1 MVKLNKLS
9 TSSGVVA
16 LPGYM
21 GSHYEFI
28 RNKLPAWLLETAS
41 HRRKVLRDIG
51 LFSPGRHKHAAQ
63 DLLDAFKY
71 SSQRSWTSQ
80 NSVDQMLLDLKD
92 AKAFARPLLQA
103 AILEKFK
110 VSVDV
115 DQTLLRHAVES
126 PEPFA
131 DAIVLKSSLLDAAL
145 HNFTEDDETDAFIA
159 TRTRSGKALFLS
171 PQGALPF
178 TVEQFAGLC
187 RELDLGGKYQAHI
200 NTVLGVGDVVAEG
213 VLNARVRLSQQHAF
227 SAAIDLARLQGDID
241 GGNRDG
247 SVYRLLAKVTEQPN
261 NLMLDGKPVQF
272 NGLKLLG
279 DTELLGVLLI
289 GPDRISSDHVQRLIV
304 YIPHDPVSPIKEY
317 ASAQQF
323 HNELRERLRDRRYQD
338 FFSRFVKQEDKAR
351 FFRRLNERLT
361 PLKQEPN
368 SSVYVPTPDPAAR
381 IHMEE
386 TPVRGELWVFL
397 FDQQLNKLLNDAK
410 YVAVSTADVDAQ
422 ASHEKLLGY
431 LGIALSVLNV
441 VALFV
446 PPLGVAMM
454 AVMAAQLTDEL
465 VEGIESLAQGDTDE
479 GFVYLMDVAQNVAQL
494 AILSAVG
501 AESAEPVT
509 PLKRSPFFD
518 TLKQVTLPNGETRLW
533 KPDLKPY
540 EHRETL
546 PQGLKPDELGLLRH
560 DGQAFV
566 LLGDKHYAVKKD
578 PVSGKYRIAHPD
590 RANAYAPEL
599 NHNGHGAW
607 SHEVEQ
613 PRTWTEP
620 ELMRRL
626 GHSVSE
632 FSDTELVQIR
642 EVSGTDENVLRKMYV
657 ENESP
662 APILVDTISRFD
674 VYKQVENFIAD
685 MKSDLPVGPG
695 TDHSI
700 NQLHVMT
707 RYGKWPDTVSIRI
720 IDGQAKTLWEYVNP
734 RGTPDKTRIV
744 QIHDA
749 QIRGGR
755 LLGTLLECLD
765 ESEANVV
772 LGQRPGT
779 PRDTLDKRVET
790 LRANIAKV
798 AERHIVEFFN
808 DVYNTRNGSSDPRLN
823 LIKSRFSNVPTSVIE
838 QLLADANSTERQ
850 QMAKW
855 DFTNTLQTK
864 PIPLRLAEELRWIQR
879 EVRLSRAYEGL
890 YLDALMNQDAE
901 ALALNSLKKLPGWS
915 NDLRLEVRDGLFSG
929 DLRASVGPESAG
941 SRKVLV
947 RNEDGRYEAR
957 DQDDGHLHGADDF
970 YAALQ
975 HALPDTQRQAIGVPH
990 VGQGPELK
998 ALIRQH
1004 VLARGELRS
1013 LLGMQPI
1020 RPGFRAPQRW
1030 VDGRLGY
1037 PLTGRGAGMS
1047 PRRVS
1052 DRDRVLR
1059 LFPNFTDGQIDGFL
1073 ELLVDK
1079 RELYLLNFEAE
1090 FQRFLSWSDQWLST
1104 PSTRVLPDGSTVAIE
1119 QYDKQVVVELLKR
1132 CWQKQTIRYSQYGVR
1147 RGYELSLRGRTVG
1160 ALPALEVDF
1169 SHVGFLDLSDMDLV
1183 AAPNDFLDSF
1193 FKVQRLELQG
1203 NRLVDIPAQLDEM
1216 PELVYLDMSNNRIQL
1231 TADAA
1236 ASLARMS
1243 RLKQLRLSHNP
1254 LERTPDFSQMRTL
1267 VEVRLQATGISQWPV
1282 GLVDQPRLAMVD
1294 LRDNQLTS
1302 FPEWAVNPPPE
1313 QAAAINRVLRVTE
1326 LNGNP
1331 LSEHGVEQYADIL
1344 VRIYLDND
1352 ETGLMPAPIET
1363 PADRGAEG
1371 GTLAPSVQRVDRWL
1385 RDTPA
1390 AERTARKEQ
1399 WTLLD
1404 REALD
1409 RETAGG
1415 VAGRSISESE
1425 EFFRL
1430 LEKLSKTAEYNK
1442 AYPDL
1447 QARVW
1452 AVLDAAGDN
1461 ALLRDELFKAA
1472 GEPETCSDRAA
1483 LMFSDLEIKV
1493 QIHKALARVG
1503 DKGAGP
1509 ELLKLAKGLFRLD
1522 EVEAF
1527 ALNDI
1532 KVRTKAIIRSNAATR
1547 EMGRQLILM
1556 DQIEVRLSYRVNL
1569 RERLDLP
1576 GQPTQ
1581 ADYAG
1586 LQYVPHAKL
1595 QAAELHVNSLENSKA
1610 EIDSIARRDF
1620 WAEYLK
1626 EKYGSRFD
1634 LAYESLNERLEQLE
1648 VTKGTM
1654 TSDVYNTQSKALA
1667 AEARE
1672 VEQKLV
1678 DLLTPQEILSL
1689 EDGGNDA

>member
-1 MVKLNKLS
+1 
-9 TSSGVVA
+9 
-16 LPGYM
+16 M

-28 RNKLPAWLLETAS
+28 KNKLPAWLLETAS
-41 HRRKVLRDIG
+41 HRQKVLRDIG
-51 LFSPGRHKHAAQ
+51 LLNSGRHKHAAQ

-71 SSQRSWTSQ
+71 SSQQSWTSQ

-115 DQTLLRHAVES
+115 DKTLLRHAVAS

-131 DAIVLKSSLLDAAL
+131 DAMVLKSSLLDAAL

-187 RELDLGGKYQAHI
+187 RKLDLGGKYQAHI

-213 VLNARVRLSQQHAF
+213 VLKARVRLSQQHAF

-241 GGNRDG
+241 GGQRDG

-289 GPDRISSDHVQRLIV
+289 GPDRISGDHVQRLIV
-304 YIPHDPVSPIKEY
+304 YIPHDPISPIREY

-323 HNELRERLRDRRYQD
+323 HYHLREQLRDPAYQT
-338 FFSRFVKQEDKAR
+338 FFSRFVKQEDKAH
-351 FFRRLNERLT
+351 FFKRLNERLT
-361 PLKQEPN
+361 PLKRQPN
-368 SSVYVPTPDPAAR
+368 SNVYVNTPDPDAR

-386 TPVRGELWVFL
+386 TPVRGDLWGFL

-410 YVAVSTADVDAQ
+410 CVAVSTADVDAQ
-422 ASHEKLLGY
+422 TRHDKLFGY

-465 VEGIESLAQGDTDE
+465 VEGIESLAQGDRDE
-479 GFVYLMDVAQNVAQL
+479 GFTYLMDVAQNIAQL
-494 AILSAVG
+494 ALMSAVG
-501 AESAEPVT
+501 AENAEPVT
-509 PLKRSPFFD
+509 GLQRSPFFD
-518 TLKQVTLPNGETRLW
+518 SLKEVTLPNGETRLW
-533 KPDLKPY
+533 KPDLAAY
-540 EHRETL
+540 EQKGSL
-546 PQGLKPDELGLLRH
+546 PQDLKPDESGLLRH
-560 DGQAFV
+560 DGQVF
-566 LLGDKHYAVKKD
+566 LTLGGKRYGVKKD
-578 PVSGKYRIAHPD
+578 PVSGQYRIAHPD
-590 RANAYAPEL
+590 RANAYAPKL

-626 GHSVSE
+626 GPCVSE
-632 FSDTELVQIR
+632 FRDTELVQIR
-642 EVSGTDENVLRKMYV
+642 RVSGVDESVLRKMYL
-657 ENESP
+657 ENEPP

-674 VYKQVENFIAD
+674 AYRQVENFIAD
-685 MKSDLPVGPG
+685 MKSDLPVGPA

-734 RGTPDKTRIV
+734 RGAPDKTRIV
-744 QIHDA
+744 QIHDV

-755 LLGTLLECLD
+755 LLRTLLECLD
-765 ESEANVV
+765 ENETNVV
-772 LGQRPGT
+772 LGHSSGT
-779 PRDTLDKRVET
+779 PRDTLDNRIKT
-790 LRANIAKV
+790 LRENIARA
-798 AERHIVEFFN
+798 AERHEAEFFN
-808 DVYNTRNGSSDPRLN
+808 DVYNARSGSSDPQLN
-823 LIKSRFSNVPTSVIE
+823 LIKSRFSNVSTSVIE
-838 QLLADANSTERQ
+838 QLLAEANSTERQ

-855 DFTNTLQTK
+855 DFTNKLQTK

-879 EVRLSRAYEGL
+879 EVRVSRAYEGL
-890 YLDALMNQDAE
+890 YLDALMNRDAE
-901 ALALNSLKKLPGWS
+901 ALALNSLRKLPGWTH
-915 NDLRLEVRDGLFSG
+915 DLRVEVRDGWFSG
-929 DLRASVGPESAG
+929 ELRASVGPQEAG

-947 RNEDGRYEAR
+947 RNEEGRYEAR
-957 DQDDGHLHGADDF
+957 DQEDGHLHGADDL

-975 HALPDTQRQAIGVPH
+975 HALPDTQRQAIGLPH

-1052 DRDRVLR
+1052 DRERVLR
-1059 LFPNFTDGQIDGFL
+1059 LFPNFTDGQVDGFL
-1073 ELLVDK
+1073 ELLVDR

-1090 FQRFLSWSDQWLST
+1090 FQRFLSWSDQWIST
-1104 PSTRVLPDGSTVAIE
+1104 PSTRVLPDGRVVAVE
-1119 QYDKQVVVELLKR
+1119 QHDKQVVVDLLKR
-1132 CWQKQTIRYSQYGVR
+1132 SWQKQTIKRSAYGTF
-1147 RGYELSLRGRTVG
+1147 RGYELILRGRTVG
-1160 ALPALEVDF
+1160 ALPALEADF
-1169 SHVGFLDLSDMDLV
+1169 SHVDFLDLSEMDLV
-1183 AAPNDFLDSF
+1183 AAPNEFLDSF
-1193 FKVQRLELQG
+1193 PRVRWLELQG
-1203 NRLVDIPAQLDEM
+1203 NQLAGLPSQLGEMPNLVDLD
-1216 PELVYLDMSNNRIQL
+1216 LSSNNIRL
-1231 TADAA
+1231 TTDDA
-1236 ASLARMS
+1236 ASLAELS
-1243 RLKQLRLSHNP
+1243 GLKKLRLSYNP
-1254 LERTPDFSQMRTL
+1254 LGRTPDFSRMTGL
-1267 VEVRLQATGISQWPV
+1267 TEVRLRATGISQWPD
-1282 GLVDQPRLAMVD
+1282 GLSNLRHLDMLD

-1302 FPEWAVNPPPE
+1302 FPEWAVNPPPA
-1313 QAAAINRVLRVTE
+1313 QAAVINRVLRVTE

-1331 LSEHGVEQYADIL
+1331 LSEHGTAQYADIL
-1344 VRIYLDND
+1344 ARIYQENN
-1352 ETGLMPAPIET
+1352 EAGLMPVPAEAPT
-1363 PADRGAEG
+1363 DRGAEG

-1399 WTLLD
+1399 WKLLD

-1415 VAGRSISESE
+1415 EAGRLISESE

-1430 LEKLSKTAEYNK
+1430 LEKLSQTAEYKK

-1461 ALLRDELFKAA
+1461 AQLRDELFKAA

-1483 LMFSDLEIKV
+1483 LVFSDLEIKV

-1503 DKGAGP
+1503 GKGAGP

-1527 ALNDI
+1527 ALKDI
-1532 KVRTKAIIRSNAATR
+1532 KERIAAIMRSGVTKR
-1547 EMGRQLILM
+1547 EMGRQLIVM

-1586 LQYVPHAKL
+1586 LQYVPGAKL
-1595 QAAELHVNSLENSKA
+1595 QAAELHVNSLKNSKA

-1626 EKYGSRFD
+1626 EKYRSRFD
-1634 LAYESLNERLEQLE
+1634 LAYESINERLEQLE
-1648 VTKGTM
+1648 ETIGAL
-1654 TSDVYNTQSKALA
+1654 TSDAYNTQSKALA

-1672 VEQKLV
+1672 VEQKLI

-1689 EDGGNDA
+1689 EDGDNDV

>member
-1 MVKLNKLS
+1 MIKLNKLS
-9 TSSGVVA
+9 ASSGVA
-16 LPGYM
+16 ARPGYM

-51 LFSPGRHKHAAQ
+51 LLSPGRHKHAAQ
-63 DLLDAFKY
+63 NLLDAFKY
-71 SSQRSWTSQ
+71 SSQQSWTSQ
-80 NSVDQMLLDLKD
+80 NSVDRLLLDLKD

-115 DQTLLRHAVES
+115 DKTLLRHSVAS

-171 PQGALPF
+171 PHGALPF

-227 SAAIDLARLQGDID
+227 SAAIDLARLQGNID
-241 GGNRDG
+241 GGHRDG

-289 GPDRISSDHVQRLIV
+289 GPDRISSDHVQRLVV
-304 YIPHDPVSPIKEY
+304 YIPHDPISPIREY

-323 HNELRERLRDRRYQD
+323 HYHLREQLRDPAYQT

-351 FFRRLNERLT
+351 FFKRLNERLT
-361 PLKQEPN
+361 PLKRQPN
-368 SSVYVPTPDPAAR
+368 SNVYVNTPDPDAR

-386 TPVRGELWVFL
+386 TPVRGELWGFL

-410 YVAVSTADVDAQ
+410 CVAVSTADVDAQ
-422 ASHEKLLGY
+422 ARHDKLFGY
-431 LGIALSVLNV
+431 LGIALSVFNV

-465 VEGIESLAQGDTDE
+465 VEGIESLAQGDRDE
-479 GFVYLMDVAQNVAQL
+479 GFTYLMDVAQNIAQL
-494 AILSAVG
+494 ALMSAVG
-501 AESAEPVT
+501 AENAEPVT
-509 PLKRSPFFD
+509 GLKRSPFFD
-518 TLKQVTLPNGETRLW
+518 SLKEVTLPNGETRLW
-533 KPDLKPY
+533 KPDLAAY
-540 EHRETL
+540 EQKGSL
-546 PQGLKPDELGLLRH
+546 PQDLKPDESGLLRH
-560 DGQAFV
+560 DGQVF
-566 LLGDKHYAVKKD
+566 LTLGGKRYGVKKD
-578 PVSGKYRIAHPD
+578 PVSGQYRIAHPD
-590 RANAYAPEL
+590 RANAYAPKL

-626 GHSVSE
+626 GPRVSE

-642 EVSGTDENVLRKMYV
+642 RVSGVDESVLRKMYV
-657 ENESP
+657 ENEPP

-674 VYKQVENFIAD
+674 AYRQVENFIAD
-685 MKSDLPVGPG
+685 MKSDLPVGPA

-720 IDGQAKTLWEYVNP
+720 IDGQAQTLWEYVNP
-734 RGTPDKTRIV
+734 RGAPDKTRIV
-744 QIHDA
+744 QIHDV

-755 LLGTLLECLD
+755 LLRTLLECLD
-765 ESEANVV
+765 ENETNVV
-772 LGQRPGT
+772 LGHRSGT
-779 PRDTLDKRVET
+779 PRDTLDIRIKT
-790 LRANIAKV
+790 LRENLAKV
-798 AERHIVEFFN
+798 AERHEAEFFN
-808 DVYNTRNGSSDPRLN
+808 DVYNARSGSSDPRLN

-838 QLLADANSTERQ
+838 QLLVEANSTERQ

-855 DFTNTLQTK
+855 DFTNKLQTK

-879 EVRLSRAYEGL
+879 EVRVSRAYEGL
-890 YLDALMNQDAE
+890 YLDALMNRDAE
-901 ALALNSLKKLPGWS
+901 ALALNSLSKLPGWTH
-915 NDLRLEVRDGLFSG
+915 DLRVEVRDGSFSG
-929 DLRASVGPESAG
+929 ELRASVGPQAAG
-941 SRKVLV
+941 SRKVLL
-947 RNEDGRYEAR
+947 RNEEGRYEVR
-957 DQDDGHLHGADDF
+957 DQEDGHLHGADDF

-975 HALPDTQRQAIGVPH
+975 HALPDTQRQAIGLPH

-1030 VDGRLGY
+1030 ADGRLGY
-1037 PLTGRGAGMS
+1037 PLSGRGAGMN
-1047 PRRVS
+1047 PRQAV
-1052 DRDRVLR
+1052 DKARVLK
-1059 LFPNFTDGQIDGFL
+1059 LFPGFTDGQVERFL
-1073 ELLVDK
+1073 TMLGAE
-1079 RELYLLNFEAE
+1079 RELYLVNFEAE
-1090 FQRFLSWSDQWLST
+1090 YQGLLAWSEQWLST
-1104 PSTRVLPDGSTVAIE
+1104 PSTRVLFDGSVVAVE
-1119 QYDKQVVVELLKR
+1119 QYEKQVVVELLKR
-1132 CWQKQTIRYSQYGVR
+1132 SWQKQTARYSAFGYP
-1147 RGYELSLRGRTVG
+1147 RGYELVLRGRTVG
-1160 ALPALEVDF
+1160 ALPALEAYFTGVEF
-1169 SHVGFLDLSDMDLV
+1169 VDLSGMDLV
-1183 AAPNDFLDSF
+1183 ATPNEFLDSF
-1193 FKVQRLELQG
+1193 PDVRWLYLRG
-1203 NRLVDIPAQLDEM
+1203 NRLADIPAQLGSM
-1216 PELVYLDMSNNRIQL
+1216 RNLVGLDLSSNNIRL
-1231 TADAA
+1231 TPDAA
-1236 ASLARMS
+1236 ALISGLS
-1243 RLKQLRLSHNP
+1243 DLKKLQLSHNP
-1254 LERTPDFSQMRTL
+1254 LERTPDFSQMVELT
-1267 VEVRLQATGISQWPV
+1267 EVRLQATGIRQWPS
-1282 GLVDQPRLAMVD
+1282 GLEHLRRLELLD

-1302 FPEWAVNPPPE
+1302 FPDWAVNPPPE
-1313 QAAAINRVLRVTE
+1313 QAAAINRLLSVTE

-1331 LSEHGVEQYADIL
+1331 LSEQGVQQYADIL
-1344 VRIYLDND
+1344 QRIYLENSDA
-1352 ETGLMPAPIET
+1352 GVMPVPVDL
-1363 PADRGAEG
+1363 PAARGAEG
-1371 GTLAPSVQRVDRWL
+1371 GVLAPSVQRVDRWL
-1385 RDTPA
+1385 RDIPVSQY
-1390 AERTARKEQ
+1390 TARKEL

-1404 REALD
+1404 SEAIEREA
-1409 RETAGG
+1409 AGG
-1415 VAGRSISESE
+1415 EAGRAVSESE

-1430 LEKLSKTAEYNK
+1430 LEKLSQTAEYKK

-1452 AVLDAAGDN
+1452 TVLEAAGDT
-1461 ALLRDELFKAA
+1461 AQLREELFRTA

-1483 LMFSDLEIKV
+1483 LMFSDLEVKV
-1493 QIHKALARVG
+1493 QIHKALAHAG

-1527 ALNDI
+1527 ALKDVKERVVAI
-1532 KVRTKAIIRSNAATR
+1532 MRSGLTKR
-1547 EMGRQLILM
+1547 ETGRQLILM
-1556 DQIEVRLSYRVNL
+1556 DQIEVRLSYRVSL
-1569 RERLDLP
+1569 REKLDLP

-1581 ADYAG
+1581 AQYTG
-1586 LQYVPHAKL
+1586 LQYVSGDKL
-1595 QAAELHVNSLENSKA
+1595 AAAEQHVNSLKASKA
-1610 EIDSIARRDF
+1610 ETDSIARRDF
-1620 WAEYLK
+1620 WTEYLK
-1626 EKYGSRFD
+1626 EKYSSRFN
-1634 LAYESLNERLEQLE
+1634 LAYESINERLEQLE
-1648 VTKGTM
+1648 FAKGTM
-1654 TSDVYNTQSKALA
+1654 TSGHYNTQSSALA
-1667 AEARE
+1667 AEAE
-1672 VEQKLV
+1672 VVERKLIN
-1678 DLLTPQEILSL
+1678 LLTPQEILDL
-1689 EDGGNDA
+1689 EEEVNEG